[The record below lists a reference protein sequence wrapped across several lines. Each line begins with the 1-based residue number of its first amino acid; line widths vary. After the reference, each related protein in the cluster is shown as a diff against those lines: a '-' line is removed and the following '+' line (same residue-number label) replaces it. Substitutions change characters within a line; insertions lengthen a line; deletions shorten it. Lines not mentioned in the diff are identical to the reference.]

1 MGASPRLCF
10 VLAVVF
16 LPGAQSADEIE
27 QRAFTALR
35 ELRYREAL
43 SAFERALS
51 LDPERASAHYGRG
64 VVLSRL
70 VNYGAAVASLERA
83 VSLDRELAPAWRQMA
98 ILYAQLGQRQS
109 ARGAYHRARSLAEV
123 PAGDRLALARALR
136 KAELL
141 EEAREVLHA
150 APHAPLSAEEYLE
163 LGLVEKDRG
172 DCQRAAEHFVR
183 ATADAENSRG
193 NAYYEYAR
201 CLELLGE
208 TERAIEYY
216 RRAVEKDPT
225 HPSSRFRLGNL
236 LLRTAQEEEGRAL
249 LRGYEKFR
257 QWDRQTKLLLA
268 MISSG
273 TLPPDEHKR
282 KMLSVID
289 LLLVGGSLQAAER
302 LIQSGL
308 ATYPEEPR
316 FRVAHAK
323 WLMASGEFDQAAE
336 TLVPVLSLPS
346 PPFGAFWVSGRIHLR
361 QGRLDEALKDYRS
374 AFERSNDT
382 PAPLLKELATV
393 YAMNNRLDEA
403 QVYFQKAIE
412 KNPSFGAAH
421 ADLGLLLETKG
432 EREKAE
438 GYYRRALE
446 IDPELIAA
454 QQGLASLLLEKGEI
468 ETAEELF
475 RQSVELNPNDPV
487 LRYNLALA
495 LERLGRTVEA
505 SAERER
511 ARQLEPRRR

>member
-10 VLAVVF
+10 VLAVFF
-16 LPGAQSADEIE
+16 LPVAQSADEIE
-27 QRAFTALR
+27 RRAFTALR
-35 ELRYREAL
+35 ELRHREAL
-43 SAFERALS
+43 SAFERVLS
-51 LDPERASAHYGRG
+51 LDPDRASAHYGRG
-64 VVLSRL
+64 LVLSRL

-83 VSLDRELAPAWRQMA
+83 VSLDREFAPAWRQLA
-98 ILYAQLGQRQS
+98 ILYAQLGQRES
-109 ARGAYHRARSLAEV
+109 AGGAYHRARSLAEV
-123 PAGDRLALARALR
+123 PAGDRLPLARALR

-141 EEAREVLHA
+141 EAAGEVLRT
-150 APHAPLSAEEYLE
+150 PLSAEEYLE

-172 DCQRAAEHFVR
+172 DYQRAAEHFAR
-183 ATADAENSRG
+183 ATADAENSRA

-236 LLRTAQEEEGRAL
+236 LLRTGQEEEGRAL
-249 LRGYEKFR
+249 LRDYEKFR

-282 KMLSVID
+282 KLFSVID
-289 LLLVGGSLQAAER
+289 LLLVGGSLPAAER

-323 WLMASGEFDQAAE
+323 WLMASGEIDQAAQ
-336 TLVPVLSLPS
+336 TLASVLSLPS

-361 QGRLDEALKDYRS
+361 QGRLGEALKDYRS

-382 PAPLLKELATV
+382 PAPFLKELATV

-403 QVYFQKAIE
+403 QTYFQKAIG

-432 EREKAE
+432 EPEKAE

-475 RQSVELNPNDPV
+475 RQSVKLNPNDPV
-487 LRYNLALA
+487 LRHNLALA
-495 LERLGRTVEA
+495 LEKLGRSEEA
-505 SAERER
+505 SAEREI
-511 ARQLEPRRR
+511 ARQLERKHK